1 MHPVSCIYS
10 LKIYVW
16 QLVSAAL
23 SLAQFFLQILRLEK
37 KPWRKTGQSRDKA
50 ASLEKGDGKRGLEKG
65 QCIQGGAIRKPSLDM
80 KEEELSQAQ
89 LAFVKPESFTNLTL

>member
-1 MHPVSCIYS
+1 M
-10 LKIYVW
+10 
-16 QLVSAAL
+16 
-23 SLAQFFLQILRLEK
+23 EK
-37 KPWRKTGQSRDKA
+37 DRTKQRQSRDKA
-50 ASLEKGDGKRGLEKG
+50 ANLEKGDGKRGLEKG